1 MNFSTHYPKKKKVS
15 SLKYFEHIQFEAK
28 VLEEDH
34 THYVLASTDH
44 KDSKKYL
51 LKKNSKTVVLPNQ
64 KVFISAVPILSEKGV
79 ELFDVKISLRSL

>member
-1 MNFSTHYPKKKKVS
+1 MS

-44 KDSKKYL
+44 KVSKKYL